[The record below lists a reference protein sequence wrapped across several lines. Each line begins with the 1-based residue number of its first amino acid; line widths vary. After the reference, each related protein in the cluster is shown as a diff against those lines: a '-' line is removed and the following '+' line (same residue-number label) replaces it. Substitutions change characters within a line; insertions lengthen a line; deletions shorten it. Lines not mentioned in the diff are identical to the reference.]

1 MIKEKDMFNAKETIT
16 STAWVLWFATCIAGL
31 IGWILNIVKI
41 FQIPMSL
48 GDWGAFEIARV
59 IGVFLAPLGAVLGW
73 L

>member
-1 MIKEKDMFNAKETIT
+1 MFDVKSTIVGA
-16 STAWVLWFATCIAGL
+16 AWAMWVSACIAGL
-31 IGWILNIVKI
+31 VGWVQNIVKI

>member
-1 MIKEKDMFNAKETIT
+1 MFSAKETIA
-16 STAWVLWFATCIAGL
+16 SIAWVLWYAVGIAGL

-59 IGVFLAPLGAVLGW
+59 VGVFLAPLGAVLGW